1 MEQHG
6 VLIPIKAF
14 DNAKARLA
22 SVLNSTE
29 RADLARSLAEGV
41 ITACMDVQVWV
52 ICEDNN
58 VEDWALG
65 LGVQV
70 IRNPEDGLNK
80 AAHIGLATVAG
91 LGIEKV
97 LITHSDLINPA
108 GITSLLEKPGIVL
121 VPDRHLTGTN
131 VIGLPTYVD
140 FSFSYGQNSF
150 SRHVKESEKF
160 NLPLTIVK
168 DSVLGFDVDNPDDL
182 NEYRLSK

>member
-14 DNAKARLA
+14 DSAKARLA

-41 ITACMDVQVWV
+41 IKACVNVQVWV
-52 ICEDNN
+52 ICEDDN
-58 VEDWALG
+58 VEDWALS

-70 IRNPEDGLNK
+70 IRNPEEGLNK
-80 AAHIGLATVAG
+80 AAQIGLSTVAD
-91 LGIEKV
+91 LGVEKV
-97 LITHSDLINPA
+97 LITHGDLINPA
-108 GITSLLEKPGIVL
+108 ALTSLLEKPGIVL

-131 VIGLPTYVD
+131 VIGLPAHLN
-140 FSFSYGQNSF
+140 FSFSYGSGSF
-150 SRHVKESEKF
+150 SRHVKESERF
-160 NLPLTIVK
+160 DLPLTIMN

-182 NEYRLSK
+182 TEYRLSK